1 MASERVISALIFSGG
16 TALRAARLIC
26 WASSPISST
35 GLDRGR
41 GEVVSYRPDVV
52 LLGGKLAP
60 QYCFQQASM
69 PCQQAL
75 FSCQR
80 ACSGSVQIPG
90 GCPGEVPPQKCPY
103 DCQMWNPASQSCIG
117 PTMNGCPPMQ
127 ANLANTID
135 DLHTAS
141 AAADAEKA
149 KAHVADLKAKSEA
162 KSKAKGKTKKK

>member
-1 MASERVISALIFSGG
+1 MKK
-16 TALRAARLIC
+16 
-26 WASSPISST
+26 
-35 GLDRGR
+35 
-41 GEVVSYRPDVV
+41 Y
-52 LLGGKLAP
+52 LLGILFLVALPLGAETMMQCIINCPPGVNACSNCCMAQFEANKGPCYDGCQSAQTACFTQAWQSCQGNANP
-60 QYCFQQASM
+60 QYCYQQASM

-127 ANLANTID
+127 ASVADTFT
-135 DLHTAS
+135 DLH
-141 AAADAEKA
+141 AARD
-149 KAHVADLKAKSEA
+149 HR
-162 KSKAKGKTKKK
+162 G